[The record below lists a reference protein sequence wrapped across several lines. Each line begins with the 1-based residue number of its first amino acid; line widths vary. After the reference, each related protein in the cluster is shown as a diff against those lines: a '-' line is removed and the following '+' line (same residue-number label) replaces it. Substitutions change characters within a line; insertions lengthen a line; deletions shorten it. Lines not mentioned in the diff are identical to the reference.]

1 MTAKSE
7 LCSQLDNMEPLSI
20 CFVIIVFVDSSTAYG
35 IDHNLM
41 NRCRYDVNYRN
52 IANLLIHI
60 YQLQTLRLKSS
71 KSKAGN
77 IILIIVLSLIL
88 VLYNLPSS
96 DSQQKKLGP
105 DD

>member
-1 MTAKSE
+1 
-7 LCSQLDNMEPLSI
+7 
-20 CFVIIVFVDSSTAYG
+20 
-35 IDHNLM
+35 M
-41 NRCRYDVNYRN
+41 NT
-52 IANLLIHI
+52 

-105 DD
+105 DDLV